1 MIYYLKYNLKFCIVV
16 LKQPIHTK
24 KGADIMQKLTDQEIV
39 ELLHKLPNKAE
50 YLKYLQ
56 DLEASQSPQ
65 NTSPAGDDE

>member
-1 MIYYLKYNLKFCIVV
+1 
-16 LKQPIHTK
+16 
-24 KGADIMQKLTDQEIV
+24 MQKLTDQEIV

-65 NTSPAGDDE
+65 NISPAGDYE